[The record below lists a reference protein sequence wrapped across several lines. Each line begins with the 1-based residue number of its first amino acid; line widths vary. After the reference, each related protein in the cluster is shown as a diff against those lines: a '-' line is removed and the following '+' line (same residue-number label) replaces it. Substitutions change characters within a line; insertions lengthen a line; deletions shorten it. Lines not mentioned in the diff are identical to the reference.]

1 MSWAA
6 VIPVVLVCVALV
18 FVPGGLV
25 AVSLGLRGLP
35 AAASAPAL
43 TVTIS
48 ALAAIAFGKLG
59 IDWSTLAMALAAV
72 AVAGAIWLLRRWCE
86 RRGIFAY
93 ATAARPSIKAIVV
106 QCLGFAAG
114 AGLLI
119 WQLVRVFGS
128 PGNISQTFDGIFH
141 LNAVRY
147 VLNTGNA
154 SSLTL
159 SAMTNGDNPPYFYPA
174 AWHGLVALLVQ
185 ITGAPIAETVNM
197 LNLVLAALVWTLG
210 CMLMVRT
217 VVGPKP
223 WLVAFGAVLA
233 AGFSSFPLLLLD
245 FGVLYPN
252 FLSIS
257 LLPAGLSAVA
267 VFFNT
272 GQLHVNNSVARFG
285 LAPLL
290 AIGIAIAHPNGAMTL
305 LALSVPVALFAYA
318 RRYVLPGHPV
328 ATRRAA
334 SLVGVIVAVG
344 LILLAI
350 AWKFIRPPADAAFWQ
365 RYRSP
370 LGGVWEVATNSAMN
384 RPVAVV
390 VSLLVLL
397 GLYSALRNRQHW
409 WILGCY
415 VVVSTL
421 FVVIVGFPDSYLRN
435 ALTGVWYNDSYRLA
449 AVLPLTAVPMAAL
462 GFERLMLIG
471 RTLLHRVLER
481 SARPEPSTSVVARLE
496 AGCALLVALLLVI
509 GMQGAPINFAVAS
522 AARNYAETPNS
533 EVLSSDELAL
543 IEQLDDLVPAGAT
556 IAVNPWTGAALAF
569 ALANRDTT
577 SRHVLSTY
585 PADIEIINNSLRN
598 ALTDPTVCPAVEAVG
613 VKYALDFGSKEI
625 HGGRHDF
632 PGLDELQDSPAAE
645 LVAQVG
651 EAKLFRITACA

>member
-6 VIPVVLVCVALV
+6 VIPVVLTCVALV

-59 IDWSTLAMALAAV
+59 IDWSPFAMVLAAV
-72 AVAGAIWLLRRWCE
+72 AVAGAVWLLRRWCE
-86 RRGIFAY
+86 RRGKFAH
-93 ATAARPSIKAIVV
+93 ATAARPSIEAIVV

-185 ITGAPIAETVNM
+185 ITGAPISVAVNM

-210 CMLMVRT
+210 CMFLVRT
-217 VVGPKP
+217 VAGPRP
-223 WLVAFGAVLA
+223 WVVAFGAVLA
-233 AGFSSFPLLLLD
+233 ASFSSFPLLLLD

-252 FLSIS
+252 FLSIC
-257 LLPAGLSAVA
+257 LIPLGLAAVA
-267 VFFNT
+267 AFFNV
-272 GQLHVNNSVARFG
+272 GSQPPSNPLARFA
-285 LAPLL
+285 LAPM
-290 AIGIAIAHPNGAMTL
+290 ISPGIAIAHPNGAMTL
-305 LALSVPVALFAYA
+305 LAISVPVVLYAYMQRYILA
-318 RRYVLPGHPV
+318 GHVQTQRREKF
-328 ATRRAA
+328 
-334 SLVGVIVAVG
+334 LVGA
-344 LILLAI
+344 LLALGLVFL
-350 AWKFIRPPADAAFWQ
+350 ATLWKYIRPPADAAFWD
-365 RYRSP
+365 RYHSP
-370 LGGVWEVATNSAMN
+370 AGAAWEIATNSAMN
-384 RPVAVV
+384 RPEAWVVSALVLMGLFVAV
-390 VSLLVLL
+390 
-397 GLYSALRNRQHW
+397 RDRHQW
-409 WILGCY
+409 WLLGCY
-415 VVVSTL
+415 VLTSFL
-421 FVVIVGFPDSYLRN
+421 FVVIAGVGTSYLRSVI
-435 ALTGVWYNDSYRLA
+435 TGVWYNDSYRLA
-449 AVLPLTAVPMAAL
+449 AILPITALPLAAL
-462 GFERLMLIG
+462 GFG
-471 RTLLHRVLER
+471 WLLRCGQSALDRFWNRPGRVLPAPD
-481 SARPEPSTSVVARLE
+481 ARARVGVLS
-496 AGCALLVALLLVI
+496 GFLVVALLAV

-533 EVLSSDELAL
+533 EVVSSDELAL

-598 ALTDPTVCPAVEAVG
+598 ALTDPTVCPAVEAAG
-613 VKYALDFGSKEI
+613 VKYALDFGSKEV

-632 PGLDELQDSPAAE
+632 PGLDKLQDSPAAE

-651 EAKLFRITACA
+651 EARLFRITACS

>member
-6 VIPVVLVCVALV
+6 VIPVVLTCVAIL
-18 FVPGGLV
+18 FIPGGLV

-35 AAASAPAL
+35 AAAAAPAL
-43 TVTIS
+43 TVTIT
-48 ALAAIAFGKLG
+48 ALAAIVFGELG
-59 IDWSTLAMALAAV
+59 ISWSPLPVLLVAAIG
-72 AVAGAIWLLRRWCE
+72 AAAIWLICRWYQHQ
-86 RRGIFAY
+86 GKY
-93 ATAARPSIKAIVV
+93 VPPPAAQPQGKAIVV
-106 QCLGFAAG
+106 QGLGFAIG
-114 AGLLI
+114 AGLI
-119 WQLVRVFGS
+119 VWQLIRVYGE

-141 LNAVRY
+141 LNAVQFI
-147 VLNTGNA
+147 LNTGDA
-154 SSLTL
+154 SSLTV

-174 AWHGLVALLVQ
+174 AWHGLASLLVQ
-185 ITGAPIAETVNM
+185 LTGTPVAVAANALNMVIAAV
-197 LNLVLAALVWTLG
+197 VWTLG

-217 VVGPKP
+217 VAGPKP
-223 WLVAFGAVLA
+223 WLVAFGGVLA

-267 VFFNT
+267 VFFNA
-272 GQLHVNNSVARFG
+272 GQLQVNNSVARFG

-290 AIGIAIAHPNGAMTL
+290 AIGIAIAHPNGSMTL

-318 RRYVLPGHPV
+318 RRYVLHGHP
-328 ATRRAA
+328 ATTRREA
-334 SLVGVIVAVG
+334 SLVGVAVAVG
-344 LILLAI
+344 LIFLAI

-370 LGGVWEVATNSAMN
+370 LGGAWEVATNSAMG

-390 VSLLVLL
+390 VSVLVIL

-415 VVVSTL
+415 ILVSTL

-449 AVLPLTAVPMAAL
+449 AVLPLVAVPLAAL
-462 GFERLMLIG
+462 GFERLMLLG
-471 RTLLHRVLER
+471 RALFHRVLTR
-481 SARPEPSTSVVARLE
+481 SARPAPSITVMARLE

-509 GMQGAPINFAVAS
+509 GMQSAPINFAVSS
-522 AARNYAETPNS
+522 AASNYVQSPDAE
-533 EVLSSDELAL
+533 VVSSDEMAL
-543 IEQLDDLVPAGAT
+543 IDQLDDLVPSDAT

-569 ALANRDTT
+569 ALADRPTT

-598 ALTDPTVCPAVEAVG
+598 ALTDPEVCPAVKATG
-613 VKYALDFGSKEI
+613 VKYALDFGTKEV

-632 PGLDELQDSPAAE
+632 PGLDDLQDSPAAE
-645 LVAQVG
+645 LIAQVG
-651 EAKLFRITACA
+651 EAKLFRITACN